1 MTWPAL
7 FAAALPIL
15 FTGTDTAGYQ
25 KATAPGVR
33 YRMNMAMATSSPWVD
48 SNLWRYQRNHQAS
61 YLCDTKGKSV
71 VVAMAEAH
79 STGVKLALQIA
90 PEQQAD
96 FDKMTAFLQQ
106 IPGGPS
112 KPWVNFTVSDDG
124 SFQAGEVM
132 NLLSRRSIPY
142 SVATKG
148 DYALTAKMT
157 NAYEA
162 MQDIREKLGDDKRV
176 LRLFGSE
183 LTLAVA
189 AREGNRVRL
198 HLINYG
204 QRPVE
209 YLRLRVH
216 GVFREA
222 NIKAYLYG
230 GIAPKFKDLETGKDY
245 TEFTLESLGP
255 YGVLDLT
262 Q

>member
-7 FAAALPIL
+7 LAAALPIL

-25 KATAPGVR
+25 KAIGPGVR
-33 YRMNMAMATSSPWVD
+33 YRMNMASATSSPWVD
-48 SNLWRYQRNHQAS
+48 SNLWRYQRKPQES
-61 YLCDTKGKSV
+61 YLCDTKGKNV
-71 VVAMAEAH
+71 VVAMAEGFA
-79 STGVKLALQIA
+79 TGVKLAVQIA
-90 PEQQAD
+90 PEQNAD
-96 FDKMTAFLQQ
+96 YDKMLEFLKQ
-106 IPGGPS
+106 IPDGPS
-112 KPWVNFTVSDDG
+112 TPWVNFTVSEDG

-132 NLLSRRSIPY
+132 NMLSRRSISY
-142 SVATKG
+142 RVASKG
-148 DYALTAKMT
+148 DYALTSKMT

-162 MQDIREKLGDDKRV
+162 MQDIREKLGDDRRV

-189 AREGNRVRL
+189 ARNGNRVRV
-198 HLINYG
+198 HMVNYG

-209 YLRLRVH
+209 HLRIRVQ

-230 GIAPKFKDLETGKDY
+230 GIASKFTDFESGKDY

-255 YGVLDLT
+255 YGVLDLV

>member
-1 MTWPAL
+1 MIWPVL
-7 FAAALPIL
+7 LAAVLPTL

-25 KATAPGVR
+25 KAVAPGVR
-33 YRMNMAMATSSPWVD
+33 YRMNMASATSSPWVD
-48 SNLWRYQRNHQAS
+48 SNLWRYQRNPEAS
-61 YLCDTKGKSV
+61 YLCDVKGKSV
-71 VVAMAEAH
+71 VVAMAEGF
-79 STGVKLALQIA
+79 STGVKVALQIA

-96 FDKMTAFLQQ
+96 FDRMTAFLSG
-106 IPGGPS
+106 IPKGPE

-132 NLLSRRSIPY
+132 NLLSRRSIGFR
-142 SVATKG
+142 VAAKG
-148 DYALTAKMT
+148 DYALTGKMA

-162 MQDIREKLGDDKRV
+162 MQEIREKLGDEKRV

-198 HLINYG
+198 HLVNYG
-204 QRPVE
+204 QRPVDH
-209 YLRLRVH
+209 LRIRVQ

-222 NIKAYLYG
+222 GIQAYLHG
-230 GIAPKFKDLETGKDY
+230 GIAPKFRDFEPGKNY
-245 TEFTLESLGP
+245 TEFTLESLGA
-255 YGVLDLT
+255 YGVLDLV

>member
-1 MTWPAL
+1 MIFPAL

-15 FTGTDTAGYQ
+15 FTGTDTAAYQ

-48 SNLWRYQRNHQAS
+48 SNLWRYQRNRQAS
-61 YLCDTKGKSV
+61 YLCDVKGKSV
-71 VVAMAEAH
+71 VTAMAEAY
-79 STGVKLALQIA
+79 SMGVKLALQIA

-96 FDKMTAFLQQ
+96 FDKMTEFLKQV
-106 IPGGPS
+106 PDGPS
-112 KPWVNFTVSDDG
+112 KPWVNFTVSEDG
-124 SFQAGEVM
+124 SVQAGEVM

-142 SVATKG
+142 SVAAKG
-148 DYALTAKMT
+148 DYSLTAKMT

-176 LRLFGSE
+176 LRIFGSE

-198 HLINYG
+198 HMVNYG

-209 YLRLRVH
+209 YLRIRVQ
-216 GVFREA
+216 GVFRES

-230 GIAPKFKDLETGKDY
+230 GLTPKFKDFEAGKDY

-255 YGVLDLT
+255 YAVLDLT